1 MANYSD
7 LIGQERIAEYLKAA
21 VRNGK
26 VSHAYIFD
34 GIGHGQKLK
43 AAEIFATALL
53 CEQQTGDPCGSCR
66 SCRQAAGKNQ
76 PDLIYV
82 THEKPQT
89 LAVAE
94 IREQVNASVVIRP
107 YSSRYKVYIIDDA
120 HLMNDSAQ
128 NALLKTLEE
137 PPAYAVI
144 ILLTENEDAFLPT
157 IRSRCVS
164 MHFRPVADEKIRTY
178 LMEKKQVPDYQADLC
193 AAFAQGN
200 VGKAVRLAGSEQFRE
215 LKEKTVRLMNRLQE
229 LHVYELADELADLGD
244 PKEYAQEFLELLSYW
259 MRDVL
264 VCKSTGT
271 LGQLIFSD
279 AHREVDK
286 WARRLTY
293 AGAEQC
299 LEEIRTA
306 QNRIRANGNAALVLE
321 MLLLNM
327 KKEDNDS
334 VLLKE

>member
-53 CEQQTGDPCGSCR
+53 CEQQTGEPCGRCR

-82 THEKPQT
+82 KHEKPQT

-137 PPAYAVI
+137 PPSYVI
-144 ILLTENEDAFLPT
+144 FILATTEPHEFPIT
-157 IRSRCVS
+157 ILSRCQRYDFKHISVD
-164 MHFRPVADEKIRTY
+164 VIK
-178 LMEKKQVPDYQADLC
+178 
-193 AAFAQGN
+193 
-200 VGKAVRLAGSEQFRE
+200 
-215 LKEKTVRLMNRLQE
+215 NRLS
-229 LHVYELADELADLGD
+229 ELAA
-244 PKEYAQEFLELLSYW
+244 KENMENMQFLS
-259 MRDVL
+259 
-264 VCKSTGT
+264 
-271 LGQLIFSD
+271 
-279 AHREVDK
+279 
-286 WARRLTY
+286 
-293 AGAEQC
+293 
-299 LEEIRTA
+299 
-306 QNRIRANGNAALVLE
+306 
-321 MLLLNM
+321 
-327 KKEDNDS
+327 
-334 VLLKE
+334 